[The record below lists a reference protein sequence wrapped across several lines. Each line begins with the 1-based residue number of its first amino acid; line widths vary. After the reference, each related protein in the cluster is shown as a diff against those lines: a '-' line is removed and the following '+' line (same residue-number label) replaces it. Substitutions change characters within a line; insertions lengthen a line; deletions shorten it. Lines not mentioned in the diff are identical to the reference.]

1 MIRRSPKN
9 CFCRAVAVNDDDTP
23 DVKNVVLLHNIRGGM
38 AVRPFIIVFV
48 VDSLMVTDMR
58 PIPGRG

>member
-1 MIRRSPKN
+1 M
-9 CFCRAVAVNDDDTP
+9 NDDDTP
-23 DVKNVVLLHNIRGGM
+23 DVKNVVLLHNIKARGGM